1 MHYLFLDGSCVFER
15 MPFFLPFSPTVHLVQ
30 VKKCCYNLV
39 DLEITLY
46 VQSTKKE
53 QKQWIVFLFRKMWVM
68 LTSNTIQA
76 KPSPQTSLQ
85 LVTLGEKDS
94 APEYHPAS

>member
-1 MHYLFLDGSCVFER
+1 MDR
-15 MPFFLPFSPTVHLVQ
+15 
-30 VKKCCYNLV
+30 
-39 DLEITLY
+39 
-46 VQSTKKE
+46 
-53 QKQWIVFLFRKMWVM
+53 VFLFRKMWVM

>member
-1 MHYLFLDGSCVFER
+1 M
-15 MPFFLPFSPTVHLVQ
+15 
-30 VKKCCYNLV
+30 CCYNLV